1 MNITYTVY
9 RMQGRGL
16 IIYISMWGLFTTLFS
31 PCATHHRLT
40 MYKCLVMGIG
50 HPLSHSSRFLFTH
63 FPIVRIKR
71 TMDFFIHFFITIK
84 LVMGSIGYGH
94 QATTKVICVSFHFS
108 HYSFILFFL
117 SSFSQLFFCFLP
129 SFFLATHLSLH
140 FFSFLSFS
148 FFFLFLIFFSF
159 FSDSHS
165 LFAFISL
172 LSITCLV
179 CLHVSVSCV
188 YGIFGLDYCYFLGLE
203 GGGAVSPWGSHF
215 VHVTFYLNRVS
226 ATFFNCTY

>member
-50 HPLSHSSRFLFTH
+50 HPLSYSSRYLFTH

-94 QATTKVICVSFHFS
+94 QATTKVLCVSFHFS

-117 SSFSQLFFCFLP
+117 SSFSQLFFCFP
-129 SFFLATHLSLH
+129 PP
-140 FFSFLSFS
+140 FFSCHSPISSLLFYSV
-148 FFFLFLIFFSF
+148 FFFLFSFSHPFLIFFLILI
-159 FSDSHS
+159 HC
-165 LFAFISL
+165 L
-172 LSITCLV
+172 LSSLYFPS
-179 CLHVSVSCV
+179 LAWFV
-188 YGIFGLDYCYFLGLE
+188 YM
-203 GGGAVSPWGSHF
+203 
-215 VHVTFYLNRVS
+215 
-226 ATFFNCTY
+226 